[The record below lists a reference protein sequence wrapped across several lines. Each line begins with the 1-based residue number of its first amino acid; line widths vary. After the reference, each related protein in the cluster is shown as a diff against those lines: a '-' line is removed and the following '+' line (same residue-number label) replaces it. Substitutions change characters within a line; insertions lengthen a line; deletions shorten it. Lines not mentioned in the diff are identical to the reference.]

1 MSTDST
7 FKARTLDRCAAAW
20 AWPLWLGVRA
30 AKAVPM
36 VERDVARWTECV
48 EKPAIAALSPYGQF
62 ARFAATLP
70 EFRSLIHLRIIA
82 APFPVRL
89 ILRKMYRGMGS
100 LCLWTYD
107 VGPGFFIQ
115 HGVAT
120 MIGAK
125 SIGENCW
132 INQQV
137 SVAYTKKGAPT
148 IGNNVRICAGAK
160 IVGPITIGDNAV
172 IGVNAVVMKD
182 VPPGAILVSPLAQP
196 LEQVK
201 SRG

>member
-1 MSTDST
+1 MDVRR
-7 FKARTLDRCAAAW
+7 KKRILDLLAAVW

-30 AKAVPM
+30 AKVVPT
-36 VERDVARWTECV
+36 VQRDVERWTECV
-48 EKPAIAALSPYGQF
+48 EVPEIAALTPYGQF

-70 EFRSLIHLRIIA
+70 EFRSLMHVRIA
-82 APFPVRL
+82 SAPFPVRL
-89 ILRKMYRGMGS
+89 LLKKMYRGMGS
-100 LCLWTYD
+100 LCLWTTD
-107 VGPGFFIQ
+107 IGPGLFIQ

-137 SVAYTKKGAPT
+137 SVGYTAKGAPI
-148 IGNNVRICAGAK
+148 IGNNVRIAAGAK

-172 IGVNAVVMKD
+172 IGINAIVMKD
-182 VPPGAILVSPLAQP
+182 VPPGTVMVSPLAQQ
-196 LEQVK
+196 LEKKRQ
-201 SRG
+201 